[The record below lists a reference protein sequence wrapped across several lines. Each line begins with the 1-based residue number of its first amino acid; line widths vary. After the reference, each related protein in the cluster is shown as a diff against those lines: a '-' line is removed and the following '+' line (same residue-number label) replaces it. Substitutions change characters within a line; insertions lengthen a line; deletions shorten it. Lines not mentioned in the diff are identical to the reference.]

1 MTNDNESLTVK
12 EMRDAL
18 PDMILSLTD
27 RQAELVLLAIQ
38 YVRQGMQEEAAL
50 QKAYE
55 EMNRQGAA

>member
-1 MTNDNESLTVK
+1 MTNDTESLTVK

-18 PDMILSLTD
+18 PGMILSLTD

-38 YVRQGMQEEAAL
+38 YVRQGMPEEAAL

>member
-1 MTNDNESLTVK
+1 MTNDTESLTVK

-18 PDMILSLTD
+18 PGMILSLTD

-55 EMNRQGAA
+55 EMIRQGAA

>member
-1 MTNDNESLTVK
+1 MTNDLASLTVQ

-18 PDMILSLTD
+18 PGMILSLTD

-38 YVRQGMQEEAAL
+38 YVHQGMQEESAL